1 MEQHNV
7 PELTGARL
15 KMVREMIVI
24 NSLISIE
31 IYELLFNNNSYI
43 SIVIKLIINNFKTKK
58 SAYNSAAYN

>member
-1 MEQHNV
+1 M
-7 PELTGARL
+7 PELAGARL

-31 IYELLFNNNSYI
+31 IYELLFNNNLYI

>member
-1 MEQHNV
+1 M
-7 PELTGARL
+7 PELAGARL

-24 NSLISIE
+24 NGLISIE

>member
-1 MEQHNV
+1 M
-7 PELTGARL
+7 PELAGARL

>member
-1 MEQHNV
+1 M
-7 PELTGARL
+7 PELAGARL

-24 NSLISIE
+24 NSLISIG